1 MEVSILKLLGLEN
14 SKTVIPSQVAAFN
27 ERGPSKWVVV
37 SILKLLGLENSKA
50 VTPSPVGCFFNGQ
63 FREYD
68 NPRNQKTPGQSLQ
81 IRMVV
86 ESVAISAVI

>member
-14 SKTVIPSQVAAFN
+14 SKTVIPPQVAAFN

-50 VTPSPVGCFFNGQ
+50 VTPSLVGSFLMGNSGNTTIQ
-63 FREYD
+63 EIKK
-68 NPRNQKTPGQSLQ
+68 NQVKAYKSEWLWNLL
-81 IRMVV
+81 RYLV
-86 ESVAISAVI
+86 